1 MLWLAG
7 GGSRTRRQLD
17 DREGLVFTWEN
28 GSPVLGDYASKQFV
42 RAQRDSGLPRLTL
55 HEVRHT
61 HASIL
66 LREGVPVHVVSARL
80 GHKDAS
86 VTLNVY
92 AHHIPED
99 HVAGWPLPRTDPGC
113 VQPP

>member
-1 MLWLAG
+1 V
-7 GGSRTRRQLD
+7 T
-17 DREGLVFTWEN
+17 
-28 GSPVLGDYASKQFV
+28 KQFV
-42 RAQRDSGLPRLTL
+42 RAQRLADVPRITL

-99 HVAGWPLPRTDPGC
+99 STRVLDVFSRAVWGA
-113 VQPP
+113 